1 MNSEENVNEE
11 LKGMAPEFPK
21 KNSMEPPSGYF
32 EKFPD
37 QVLNRWQKEE
47 SHTLPGKAS
56 LKRII
61 AVAAVIAALCV
72 GGWWYFTT
80 SPAGQLNTIS
90 AAEAYQ
96 YVQENIDEFESLID
110 IEDIKVVEVHPD
122 VPKEEIEE
130 FLFEETGGSD
140 PEELF

>member
-21 KNSMEPPSGYF
+21 KKSVDPPPGYF
-32 EKFPD
+32 ENFPE
-37 QVLNRWQKEE
+37 QVLNRWRNEE
-47 SHTLPGKAS
+47 SHTLPGKFT

-61 AVAAVIAALCV
+61 AVAAVITALCV
-72 GGWWYFTT
+72 GGWWYFI
-80 SPAGQLNTIS
+80 SHSAQLNTIS

-96 YVQENIDEFESLID
+96 YVHENIDEFEGLIE
-110 IEDIKVVEVHPD
+110 IEDSQVFEEQLN

-130 FLFEETGGSD
+130 FLFEETEGTD